1 MKFGL
6 FVIITLAA
14 GSIAAHF
21 LLQDNGYVLINFRG
35 YAIEMS
41 VPVLV
46 FALAVLYLLA
56 RLLVRIW
63 QAPRALGEA
72 AGRQRA
78 KRSGKKATAGMIA
91 LSQGQLAKGERL
103 LTRAAAESPTPL
115 LNYLAAARA
124 AQMQGDRERRDSWLR
139 MAYEVD
145 EEAVNAVLLTQAE
158 LQLADG
164 EREQALASLTRLL
177 ESQPRHPQALRL
189 LAELRHAEQNWQAL
203 SELLPS
209 LRKLPN
215 LSRRQLE
222 DWTVDT
228 GVGLLGQ
235 PDLDRAAIDAYW
247 QSLPRALRKARALRR
262 ARVGALIRVNAV
274 TEADKEIRRALR
286 NEWDEEL
293 VTLYGE
299 IELPDASRQLSVL
312 EGWLRKRPEDPALL
326 LAAGRAS
333 MRNKL
338 WGKARSYLESSLAAR
353 PDPMA
358 YNVLGQLMLQ
368 LGDGDGATDAFRRGL
383 TLGYA
388 GSPEVPRLTA
398 DPEPAP
404 ENPA

>member
-6 FVIITLAA
+6 FVILTLAA

-21 LLQDNGYVLINFRG
+21 LLQDNGYVLVNFRG

-46 FALAVLYLLA
+46 FVLAVLYLLT

-78 KRSGKKATAGMIA
+78 RRSGKKATAGMIA
-91 LSQGQLAKGERL
+91 LSQGQLAKSERL
-103 LTRAAAESPTPL
+103 LTRAASESPTPL

-124 AQMQGDRERRDSWLR
+124 AQMQGDRERRNSWLR

-145 EEAVNAVLLTQAE
+145 EDAVNAVLLTQAE

-177 ESQPRHPQALRL
+177 ESQPKHPQALRL
-189 LAELRHAEQNWQAL
+189 LAELRHEEQNWTAL
-203 SELLPS
+203 AEMLPEL
-209 LRKLPN
+209 RRLPN
-215 LSRRQLE
+215 LSSERIE
-222 DWTVDT
+222 SWTVDT
-228 GVGLLGQ
+228 GVGLLDQ
-235 PDLDRAAIDAYW
+235 PALDRPALDSHW
-247 QSLPRALRKARALRR
+247 QALPRALRKTRPLQR
-262 ARVGALIRVNAV
+262 ARIRALIRVNAIG
-274 TEADKEIRRALR
+274 EADKEIRRALR

-293 VTLYGE
+293 VSLYGE
-299 IELPDASRQLSVL
+299 IELPSASKQLSTL

-333 MRNKL
+333 MRNEL

-368 LGDGDGATDAFRRGL
+368 LGDGEGATDAFQKGL
-383 TLGYA
+383 TLGYT
-388 GSPEVPRLTA
+388 GSPDVPRLTA
-398 DPEPAP
+398 DPAD
-404 ENPA
+404 

>member
-6 FVIITLAA
+6 FVILTLAA

-46 FALAVLYLLA
+46 FVLTVLYLLA
-56 RLLVRIW
+56 RMLVRIW
-63 QAPRALGEA
+63 KAPRALGEA

-145 EEAVNAVLLTQAE
+145 EDAVNAVLLTQAE

-177 ESQPRHPQALRL
+177 ESQPKHPQALRL
-189 LAELRHAEQNWQAL
+189 LAELRHEEQNWTAL

-215 LSRRQLE
+215 LSREQLE
-222 DWTVDT
+222 SWTIDT

-235 PDLDRAAIDAYW
+235 PDLDRAAIDSHW
-247 QSLPRALRKARALRR
+247 QSLPRTLRKARPLQR
-262 ARVGALIRVNAV
+262 ARIRSLVRVNAIA
-274 TEADKEIRRALR
+274 EADKEIRQALR
-286 NEWDEEL
+286 KEWDEEL
-293 VTLYGE
+293 VTQYGE
-299 IELPDASRQLSVL
+299 IELPDAAKQLSTL
-312 EGWLRKRPEDPALL
+312 EGL
-326 LAAGRAS
+326 
-333 MRNKL
+333 
-338 WGKARSYLESSLAAR
+338 SLIHISEPTR
-353 PDPMA
+353 
-358 YNVLGQLMLQ
+358 
-368 LGDGDGATDAFRRGL
+368 
-383 TLGYA
+383 
-388 GSPEVPRLTA
+388 PRLVSRMPSSA
-398 DPEPAP
+398 
-404 ENPA
+404 